1 MRAMNNVFGKI
12 TTLENVLGFFHD
24 GMTLMFGGFGGVGSP
39 PTIIDGILEKGVRC
53 LTLIGN
59 DTGFPHIG
67 IGKLVSQKRAA
78 KVIASH
84 IGSNPFA
91 GKMMHDGRLEV
102 EFSPQGIL
110 AERIRAGGVG
120 LPAILTDIGVD
131 EKIVAKDKPIF
142 SLNGKKYLVETAL
155 TAEVSIIYAKKAD
168 EYGNLIYDKSAR
180 NTNPL
185 VAMAGEITIAEVEE
199 IVPLGSLDPEEIIT
213 PGVFVDYVIPTK
225 GVNWKWA
232 WE

>member
-1 MRAMNNVFGKI
+1 MDNPFGKM
-12 TTLENVLGFFHD
+12 TTLDNVMGFFHD

-39 PTIIDGILEKGVRC
+39 PTIIDGILEKGIRR

-67 IGKLVSQKRAA
+67 IGKLVSHERAE
-78 KVIASH
+78 KVIVSH
-84 IGSNPFA
+84 IGSNPYA
-91 GKMMHDGRLEV
+91 GQQMHEGRLEV

-110 AERIRAGGVG
+110 VERIRAGGVG
-120 LPAILTDIGVD
+120 LPAILTDIGMDNDMVT
-131 EKIVAKDKPIF
+131 KNKPF
-142 SLNGKKYLVETAL
+142 FFLNGKNCLIETAL
-155 TAEVSIIYAKKAD
+155 TAEISIVYAQKAD
-168 EYGNLIYDKSAR
+168 PFGNLIYDKSAR

-185 VAMAGEITIAEVEE
+185 VAMAGDLTIAEVEE
-199 IVPLGSLDPEEIIT
+199 IVPLGSLNPDEIIT
-213 PGVFVDYVIPTK
+213 PGVFVDYVIPSK

>member
-1 MRAMNNVFGKI
+1 MENLFGKL
-12 TTLENVLGFFHD
+12 TTLENVLSFFHD

-39 PTIIDGILEKGVRC
+39 PTLIDGIIERDVKDLV
-53 LTLIGN
+53 LIGN

-67 IGKLVSQKRAA
+67 IGKIVSLGRAK

-84 IGSNPFA
+84 IGSNPIA
-91 GKMMHDGRLEV
+91 GSLMTEGKMEV

-120 LPAILTDIGVD
+120 LGAILADIGMDNEMVS
-131 EKIVAKDKPIF
+131 ANKPRF
-142 SLNGKKYLVETAL
+142 LLNGKEYLIETAL
-155 TAEVSIIYAKKAD
+155 TAEVSIVYAQKAD
-168 EYGNLIYDKSAR
+168 PYGNLIYDKSAR

-185 VAMAGEITIAEVEE
+185 VAMAGNITIAEVEE
-199 IVPLGSLDPEEIIT
+199 IVPLGSLNPDEIMT
-213 PGVFVDYVIPTK
+213 PGVFVDYVIPSK

>member
-1 MRAMNNVFGKI
+1 MDNRYEKIVSINEAMGH
-12 TTLENVLGFFHD
+12 FFD
-24 GMTLMFGGFGGVGSP
+24 GMSILFGGFGGIGSP
-39 PTIIDGILEKGVRC
+39 PTLIDSILEKGIKE

-67 IGKLVSQKRAA
+67 IGKIVSQGRAR

-84 IGSNPFA
+84 IGSNPIA
-91 GKMMHDGRLEV
+91 GQLMTEGKLEV

-120 LPAILTDIGVD
+120 LPGILSDIGID
-131 EKIVAKDKPIF
+131 NEMVANRKQKFI
-142 SLNGKKYLVETAL
+142 SAGKEYLVETAL
-155 TAEVSIIYAKKAD
+155 TADVAIVFAKKAD
-168 EYGNLIYDKSAR
+168 PYGNLIYDKSAR

-185 VAMAGEITIAEVEE
+185 VAMAGDITIAEVEE
-199 IVPLGSLDPEEIIT
+199 IVPLGSLNPDEIVT
-213 PGVFVDYVIPTK
+213 PGVFIDYIVPSK

>member
-1 MRAMNNVFGKI
+1 M
-12 TTLENVLGFFHD
+12 EFFYD
-24 GMTLMFGGFGGVGSP
+24 GMTLMFGGFGGVGTP
-39 PTIIDGILEKGVRC
+39 PTIIDGILAKGISN

-67 IGKLVSQKRAA
+67 IGKLVSKERAI

-84 IGSNPFA
+84 IGSNPIAGMLMHA
-91 GKMMHDGRLEV
+91 GKLEV
-102 EFSPQGIL
+102 EFSSQGIL

-120 LPAILTDIGVD
+120 LPAILTDIGMD
-131 EKIVAKDKPIF
+131 NDLVAKNKPHF
-142 SLNGKKYLVETAL
+142 FLNGKDYLIETAL
-155 TAEVSIIYAKKAD
+155 TAEVSIVYAKRAD
-168 EYGNLIYDKSAR
+168 TFGNLIYDKSAR

-185 VAMAGEITIAEVEE
+185 VAMAGDVTIAEVDE
-199 IVPLGSLDPEEIIT
+199 IVPLGELLPDEIIT
-213 PGVFVDYVIPTK
+213 PGVFVDYIIASK